1 MSEPQKNWRPVSKTL
16 ATRNVQITKSGTEGA
31 ASSRNE
37 SGPSAVEVCGPSA
50 VEMGGGL
57 IQFGCGVRATSTS
70 GNCGAALGACANK
83 CSE

>member
-37 SGPSAVEVCGPSA
+37 SGPSAVEAYGRWFDSVWLRCASYVS
-50 VEMGGGL
+50 VEQL
-57 IQFGCGVRATSTS
+57 
-70 GNCGAALGACANK
+70 
-83 CSE
+83 